1 MPVHR
6 RNARESALEWAHP
19 SRSAIWVSEA
29 VECSRRWQASSK
41 RILSWSAS
49 KLVPCPLKR
58 RRRVL
63 GLMPNRLATCRADPS
78 PASRVSRMAEQT
90 CRDKSLQRPASAFVT
105 SSSRS
110 RWNSALARSS
120 RCSSQLAEKASKLLS
135 APNRTGAPAY
145 PCHADARWGGPPGQL
160 DHDRFPGGTA
170 SLAQERHPDT
180 HPRLRNQVGAP
191 DPGEQEPVHQG
202 GRTVLLLD
210 LDRTGEMVNV
220 ISQGRERRTHV
231 R

>member
-145 PCHADARWGGPPGQL
+145 PCHADARWGGLRVSSTTIGFQAGPHHWRRSDTPI
-160 DHDRFPGGTA
+160 PIPA
-170 SLAQERHPDT
+170 SAIRSA
-180 HPRLRNQVGAP
+180 PRIRGSRNQYTREAEPSCSLTSIAP
-191 DPGEQEPVHQG
+191 AKW
-202 GRTVLLLD
+202 
-210 LDRTGEMVNV
+210 
-220 ISQGRERRTHV
+220 
-231 R
+231 